1 MSWGGGA
8 PPMSPPYPWDQNGLG
23 GRWGF
28 STLRP
33 AGTPSAHQ
41 RRCPL
46 TKPQP
51 DPARRLSPLCAG
63 PCPPQASQVDWSAPR
78 PAGVDHPSTAAPLPR
93 GRRACR
99 GKTGLAAQCQRE
111 EPHLPES
118 ADVHGASHREGPLLL
133 GLRQGLLLA
142 GALTFGAGVTAS
154 VLKRQLRPTG
164 GEGVI
169 RRDKPPTEG
178 GAAR

>member
-1 MSWGGGA
+1 MGLQHTEASRNA
-8 PPMSPPYPWDQNGLG
+8 VCTSEALPPNKATARPSEEAQP
-23 GRWGF
+23 
-28 STLRP
+28 TLCRTLP
-33 AGTPSAHQ
+33 
-41 RRCPL
+41 
-46 TKPQP
+46 
-51 DPARRLSPLCAG
+51 
-63 PCPPQASQVDWSAPR
+63 SQVDWSAPR

>member
-1 MSWGGGA
+1 MGLQHSEASRSAVCTSEALPPNKATARPGEEAQPTLCRTLPSTGLPGGLV
-8 PPMSPPYPWDQNGLG
+8 SPQA
-23 GRWGF
+23 RWSG
-28 STLRP
+28 
-33 AGTPSAHQ
+33 
-41 RRCPL
+41 
-46 TKPQP
+46 
-51 DPARRLSPLCAG
+51 
-63 PCPPQASQVDWSAPR
+63 PPQHGSTTASR
-78 PAGVDHPSTAAPLPR
+78 
-93 GRRACR
+93 RRACR

-154 VLKRQLRPTG
+154 VLKRQLRPTD